1 MFKFTFIFIS
11 ISYESQSSEVDHY
24 FPNISSTSPIKHKIQ
39 SNPRRQSFY
48 YDVLE
53 SENSDNLSD
62 NEENLQ
68 PFRLRSG
75 TDISDSVNCSRYISI
90 RNLASN

>member
-53 SENSDNLSD
+53 SENINEAAAHVWQVDELINKTLSD
-62 NEENLQ
+62 Q
-68 PFRLRSG
+68 S
-75 TDISDSVNCSRYISI
+75 NCLFS
-90 RNLASN
+90 LPT